1 MPQCHDVKAP
11 SGINTVDRVVSA
23 VCGPIGATISGVLA
37 DEPPQVG
44 VIVPRPHVDQ
54 PGLRVADVPQAADKA
69 LLGRSRPRVSPHRP
83 VHVVLGARGQI
94 PQRVHLADYAPQP
107 VVDVPAGLAER
118 VPLPVRLRLRVV
130 PPVARPARPLEV
142 GRRHRRR
149 SQTPA
154 RSVALAYH
162 HRAVVGVVG
171 RHSVRRL
178 LAAQAVRR
186 VLVGGRVAAN
196 DAAHQAVLAVP
207 EVRPPV
213 ARERVAVG
221 VVLEARGPRP
231 ARREQHVGR
240 VVNGA

>member
-1 MPQCHDVKAP
+1 MPQAP
-11 SGINTVDRVVSA
+11 H
-23 VCGPIGATISGVLA
+23 
-37 DEPPQVG
+37 EPL
-44 VIVPRPHVDQ
+44 PR
-54 PGLRVADVPQAADKA
+54 R
-69 LLGRSRPRVSPHRP
+69 GRSRVGPPRP
-83 VHVVLGARGQI
+83 VHVVLGAGRQV
-94 PQRVHLADYAPQP
+94 PQRVHLPHHA
-107 VVDVPAGLAER
+107 
-118 VPLPVRLRLRVV
+118 PLPVRLRLRVV

-186 VLVGGRVAAN
+186 VLVGAAVAVDEAR
-196 DAAHQAVLAVP
+196 HQPVLAIP